1 MMKQSAY
8 EMNRETFRSPRA
20 ERHWRNK
27 QRELEKQQRKQP
39 VGRVTWE
46 EANV

>member
-1 MMKQSAY
+1 MKIRND

-27 QRELEKQQRKQP
+27 QREMEKRRRHDP
-39 VGRVTWE
+39 VGRVVWE
-46 EANV
+46 EKET